1 VNPEPDHVRAAAV
14 QLAAG
19 VVLFERVATLAEDFA
34 SPRYKPDVAERL
46 EMQRAVEHANAW
58 RAQHAKLLE
67 WARRTGAL
75 PAARVARAAA

>member
-1 VNPEPDHVRAAAV
+1 MTTEPDPVRAAAV

-34 SPRYKPDVAERL
+34 SPGYKPDAAERV
-46 EMQRAVEHANAW
+46 EMRRAVEHANAW
-58 RAQHAKLLE
+58 RVQHAKLLE

-75 PAARVARAAA
+75 PAARVVVA